1 MTARL
6 DKILA
11 DNCGSTRKEIREIIR
26 RGAVSVDGTV
36 VRTPDAHVDPDNC
49 IITLN
54 GEPINYQKYIY
65 IMMNKP
71 AGLVSATD
79 DPKLPTVLTLLPD
92 KYKRRG
98 LFPAGRLDRDTEGL
112 LLLTDDGN
120 AAHMM
125 LSPVRHVEKTYY
137 VEYAGKLVPDTIQRF
152 ASGMTI
158 DGDEQCRPAT
168 IELLET
174 GKARIILTEGKFHQV
189 KRMVAACGGEVTYL
203 CRKTFG
209 PLSLDEGSKPGDWR
223 ELYPSEIALIE
234 EICRKTRDNIR
245 KSTVPEKCGKNSGEI
260 PIDKNGQNE

>member
-11 DNCGSTRKEIREIIR
+11 DICGSTRKEIREIIR
-26 RGAVSVDGTV
+26 RGAVSVDGAV
-36 VRTPDAHVDPDNC
+36 IRTPDAHVDPDNSR
-49 IITLN
+49 ITLN
-54 GEPINYQKYIY
+54 GESVSYQKFVY
-65 IMMNKP
+65 IMMDKP

-137 VEYAGKLVPDTIQRF
+137 VEYAGTLVPDTVQRF
-152 ASGMTI
+152 ASGMVI
-158 DGDEQCRPAT
+158 DGDEQCRPAK
-168 IELLET
+168 IELIQP
-174 GKARIILTEGKFHQV
+174 GKARITLTEGKFHQV
-189 KRMVAACGGEVTYL
+189 KRMIAACGGEVTYL
-203 CRKTFG
+203 RRETFG
-209 PLSLDEGSKPGDWR
+209 PLMLDKGSKPGDWR
-223 ELYPSEIALIE
+223 ELYPPEIAYID
-234 EICRKTRDNIR
+234 EICRKTRNDIK
-245 KSTVPEKCGKNSGEI
+245 KSTEI
-260 PIDKNGQNE
+260 ENR